1 MQNSFNLTPQHMPE
15 ELSWLCE
22 IITMEQMLRI
32 IDTAGGEMVYIP
44 KRCTLEQ
51 PLRRDAIC
59 REFDGYNHRQL
70 ARKYGLTERRIRGI
84 LREEGILPLKKN

>member
-32 IDTAGGEMVYIP
+32 IDTAGGEMV
-44 KRCTLEQ
+44 
-51 PLRRDAIC
+51 
-59 REFDGYNHRQL
+59 
-70 ARKYGLTERRIRGI
+70 
-84 LREEGILPLKKN
+84 